1 MFHTSLNDELFVL
14 PLNLLT
20 RKQNAK
26 MRGKNQINTCH
37 EPNNLGFFTNG
48 CNLNFTKAYTIF
60 YDTLKT
66 NVKCFH

>member
-1 MFHTSLNDELFVL
+1 
-14 PLNLLT
+14 
-20 RKQNAK
+20 

-48 CNLNFTKAYTIF
+48 CNSNFTKAYTIF